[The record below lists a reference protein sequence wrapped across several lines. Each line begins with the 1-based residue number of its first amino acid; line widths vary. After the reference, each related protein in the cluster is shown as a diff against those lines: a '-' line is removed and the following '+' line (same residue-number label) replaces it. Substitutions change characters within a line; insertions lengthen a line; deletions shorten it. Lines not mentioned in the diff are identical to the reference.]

1 MVPKILLVEDD
12 SDIQKLVRLS
22 LKFRGVQEVVVAEDG
37 EKCLSVVAEV
47 QPDVILLDVMLPKM
61 NGYEICRRLKSNP
74 KTKNIPVIFLSAR
87 AMDIEVKKGLRL
99 GARGYLVKPF
109 DPMSLYDDIS
119 ELLGAPAQS
128 AKEV

>member
-119 ELLGAPAQS
+119 ELLGAPAQT

>member
-12 SDIQKLVRLS
+12 SDIQKLVRIS

-37 EKCLSVVAEV
+37 EKCLSVVGDV
-47 QPDVILLDVMLPKM
+47 QPDVILLDVMLPRM

-74 KTKNIPVIFLSAR
+74 KTKDIPVIFLSAR
-87 AMDIEVKKGLRL
+87 AMDVEVKKGLQV

-109 DPMSLYDDIS
+109 NPMTLFEEITLVLS
-119 ELLGAPAQS
+119 GQRAPQL
-128 AKEV
+128 

>member
-1 MVPKILLVEDD
+1 MPPKILLVEDD
-12 SDIQKLVRLS
+12 SDIQKLVRIS

-37 EKCLSVVAEV
+37 EKCLSVVGEV
-47 QPDVILLDVMLPKM
+47 QPDVILLDVMLPRM

-87 AMDIEVKKGLRL
+87 AMDTEVKKGLKV

-109 DPMSLYDDIS
+109 DPMTLYEEITQ
-119 ELLGAPAQS
+119 LLGGQPA
-128 AKEV
+128 

>member
-1 MVPKILLVEDD
+1 MAPKILLVEDD